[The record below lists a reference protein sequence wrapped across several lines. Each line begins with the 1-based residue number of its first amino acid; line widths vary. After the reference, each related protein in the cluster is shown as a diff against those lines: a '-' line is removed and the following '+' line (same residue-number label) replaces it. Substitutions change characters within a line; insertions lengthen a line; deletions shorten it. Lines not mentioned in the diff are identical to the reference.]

1 MRLRRRKTAGEDAAA
16 KAEGKDRVPS
26 GAGDDVSGLS
36 AREDDKEPLF
46 RDDEAAFGI
55 EGDGTGVDN
64 TRQDEGEASG
74 PKRTRF
80 KRVLLFGSPALCLLL
95 AAAGFLFIKLK
106 IHTALFGHASQRL
119 EHVTS
124 IMRPIPLPDYR
135 EMLDFLLVYDIDGQK
150 MITAIRM
157 EVGYLSPTRYQNF
170 KEQKVAFRDEVYNF
184 LLKQNL
190 PGNSVKSWHSV
201 LEKDLPD
208 CLRAKL
214 PQSYADTIVLTQ
226 VENL

>member
-1 MRLRRRKTAGEDAAA
+1 MELKRKELAEDARAEAEQEDKAPSRA
-16 KAEGKDRVPS
+16 KEDASGLRDREELKEPPFRDGEATHGNE
-26 GAGDDVSGLS
+26 GAGTGADNTLQ
-36 AREDDKEPLF
+36 
-46 RDDEAAFGI
+46 DESAAF
-55 EGDGTGVDN
+55 
-64 TRQDEGEASG
+64 G

-80 KRVLLFGSPALCLLL
+80 KRILMFGAPALCLLL
-95 AAAGFLFIKLK
+95 AVSGFLFIKFK
-106 IHTALFGHASQRL
+106 THTAKL
-119 EHVTS
+119 EPVTS

-135 EMLDFLLVYDIDGQK
+135 EMVDFLLVYEIEGQK

-170 KEQKVAFRDEVYNF
+170 KEQKVAFRDAVYGF

-190 PGNSVKSWHSV
+190 SGNSVKSWHSV
-201 LEKDLPD
+201 LEKDLLD
-208 CLRAKL
+208 CLKAKL